1 MQNKLKTTA
10 TAAIITILLTLSMVT
25 FASAQLSHIGT
36 TDPNTPGY
44 PDLGPLPPGVTPDY
58 TFTQVP
64 YLSFRPNPIGVGQSL
79 LVNVWCSPGT
89 YHAFPMVD
97 YEVDIIKPD
106 GTTETVGPFNS
117 YVGDATGWFEY
128 VPDQVGTWQ
137 FKFHQPGTYIPAG
150 QYWDQP
156 GSETGGF
163 IASGKYYDLYAS
175 IYYTAGETEWQN
187 LTVQADLVSSW
198 PYSVLPNDYWTRPVN
213 VMWRDWGQFIGDYP
227 FNSLYYFANGRVL
240 YPSNYKFTAYVTA
253 PNTGHVL
260 RKVTYPGTLS
270 GMVGG
275 YTWDYSL
282 ASNPGGPDIIFA
294 GRCYD
299 SITTNMPD
307 GTVTNQYTCYN
318 LQTGEIYWQRNLSP
332 YPNPQYIEYSPPTA
346 STTIGDVADRGWS
359 INFIAISGG
368 RLYRYNPATGAP
380 SGNYSLSPISSATY
394 YMPGYALSVQDLGSA
409 AENATGGRYRLIN
422 WTTFGSSNNF
432 ASRIVSNISWPQGG
446 FGAFGAPGVYGPSI
460 RGGGGA
466 ADFEYGLCAT
476 VGWNTPPGPQWGIG
490 SAIVVTDQKT
500 GQVLWTYQTNNTI
513 TENIQST
520 SSVIWYKGKL
530 AFNVHGRSWVCFDG
544 RTGQKLWTS
553 EKTSYPWGSWWP
565 YNVATYPF
573 NSTSAAIITGT
584 YEGVYAINWADGKI
598 LWHYTDENAV
608 PFEGPYTDAQGKAAT
623 PFFTGVTMADGKIYT
638 YNGEHTQSQPFS
650 RDWKIHCINATT
662 GEGIW
667 KMLNPM
673 TPGAM
678 ADGYLTAS
686 NPYDG
691 YLYVFGKGKSATTV
705 TASPKTIAEG
715 AEVLIEGTVMDM
727 SPGQPNT
734 PCVSKDSMET
744 QMEYLHLQMPIDGLW
759 HNESIIG
766 VPVSLTALDS
776 DYNAVDIG
784 MATTNGYGGNFGVA
798 WTPTKEGTYT
808 IYASFAGDDSYGSSS
823 AYTTIHVGPAPEPI
837 EIPPATEPV
846 DNTMLLYGILV
857 AVVIAI
863 VLALIAIVAIFRK
876 R

>member
-25 FASAQLSHIGT
+25 LASAQLSHIGT

-97 YEVDIIKPD
+97 YQVDIIKPD
-106 GTTETVGPFNS
+106 GTKETVGPFNS

-137 FKFHQPGTYIPAG
+137 FKFSQPGTYIPVG

-213 VMWRDWGQFIGDYP
+213 IMWRDWGQFIGDYP
-227 FNSLYYFANGRVL
+227 FNSLYYYPNGRVL

-260 RKVTYPGTLS
+260 RKATYPGQLA
-270 GMVGG
+270 GMIGG
-275 YTWDYSL
+275 YTWDYS
-282 ASNPGGPDIIFA
+282 ASSNPGGPDMIYA

-299 SITTNMPD
+299 MISTSLGD
-307 GTVTNQYTCYN
+307 GTITNLYTCYD
-318 LQTGEIYWQRNLSP
+318 LRTGEIFWQRDLGS
-332 YPNPQYIEYSPPTA
+332 YPTPQYIEYQDPQA
-346 STTIGDVADRGWS
+346 STTIGDVADRGWTVY
-359 INFIAISGG
+359 FIAISGS
-368 RLYRYNPATGAP
+368 RLYKYNPATGAP
-380 SGNYSLSPISSATY
+380 SGNYSLSPISGGTY
-394 YMPGYALSVQDLGSA
+394 YKPGYALTVQDLGSA

-432 ASRIVSNISWPQGG
+432 ASRIASNISWPQGG
-446 FGAFGAPGVYGPSI
+446 YGAFGAPGVYGPSI

-466 ADFEYGLCAT
+466 ADFENGLCAT

-490 SAIVVTDQKT
+490 TEAFCTDYKT
-500 GQVLWTYQTNNTI
+500 GEVLWHISTNNTV
-513 TENIQST
+513 TLNIQSV
-520 SSVIWYKGKL
+520 SSAIWYDGKF
-530 AFNVHGRSWVCFDG
+530 AFNTHGRQWVCFDG
-544 RTGQKLWTS
+544 RTGRQLWTT
-553 EKTSYPWGSWWP
+553 EKTEYPWGSWWP
-565 YNVATYPF
+565 YSTATYPF
-573 NSTSAAIITGT
+573 PDGSGAAIITGT
-584 YEGVYAINWADGKI
+584 YEGVYAFNWADGKI
-598 LWHYTDENAV
+598 LWHYSTESIAV
-608 PFEGPYTDAQGKAAT
+608 PFEGPYNAE
-623 PFFTGVTMADGKIYT
+623 PFFTGVSIADGKIYA
-638 YNGEHTQSQPFS
+638 YNGEHTASYP
-650 RDWKIHCINATT
+650 RDRAWSVYCINATN
-662 GEGIW
+662 GELLW
-667 KMLNPM
+667 KMKNPM
-673 TPGAM
+673 VPGAI
-678 ADGYLTAS
+678 ADGYMFAA

-691 YLYVFGKGKSATTV
+691 YRYIFGRGPSATTV
-705 TASPKTIAEG
+705 TASPKTIAKG
-715 AEVLIEGTVMDM
+715 ATVLIEGTVLDQ
-727 SPGQPNT
+727 SPGQPGT
-734 PCVSKDSMET
+734 PCVSKESMET
-744 QMEYLHLQMPIDGLW
+744 QMEYLHLQMSIDGLW
-759 HNESIIG
+759 HNETITG
-766 VPVSLTALDS
+766 VPVSLTAIGS
-776 DYNAVDIG
+776 DNSYYDLGTVTSD
-784 MATTNGYGGNFGVA
+784 GYYGTFEFA
-798 WTPTKEGTYT
+798 WTPPNEDTYK
-808 IYASFAGDDSYGSSS
+808 IIASFNADDSYGSSS
-823 AYTTIHVGPAPEPI
+823 AATAVTVGPAPAPI
-837 EIPPATEPV
+837 EFPPATEPV
-846 DNTMLLYGILV
+846 DNTMLLYGILI

-863 VLALIAIVAIFRK
+863 VLALVAIFRK
-876 R
+876 